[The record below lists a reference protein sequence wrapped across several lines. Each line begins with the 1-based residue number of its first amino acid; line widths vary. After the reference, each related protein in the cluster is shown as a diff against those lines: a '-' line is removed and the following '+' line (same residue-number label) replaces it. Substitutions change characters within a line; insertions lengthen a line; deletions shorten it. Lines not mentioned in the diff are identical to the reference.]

1 MSEALHTWW
10 KNLSLEDA
18 LRIFRQ
24 AAMFGGG
31 YATGHGYLSA
41 DQVVTLTGA
50 GISIV
55 SFIWSL
61 KANTLPAK
69 IIEVNKSEEIKVT
82 PTPCAS
88 EAVKEATKQ

>member
-1 MSEALHTWW
+1 MSEALQTWW
-10 KNLSLEDA
+10 KNLTLEDA
-18 LRIFRQ
+18 LRVFRQ

-31 YATGHGYLSA
+31 YAAGHGYLSA
-41 DQVVTLTGA
+41 DQVVTLTGI
-50 GISIV
+50 GISVI

-69 IIEVNKSEEIKVT
+69 IVEVNKSEEIKVT
-82 PTPCAS
+82 PTTTAS